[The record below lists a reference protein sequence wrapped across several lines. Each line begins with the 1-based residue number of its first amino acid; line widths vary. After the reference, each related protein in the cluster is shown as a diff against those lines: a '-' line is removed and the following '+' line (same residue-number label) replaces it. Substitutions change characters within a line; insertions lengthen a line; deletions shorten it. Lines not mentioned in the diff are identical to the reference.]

1 MRNIVIRPDF
11 PPYVCL
17 LIINLAVNQK
27 YQQIPSQNGIF
38 SGHISGHMPSLNQAI
53 VSPSNLVFS
62 LLGI

>member
-38 SGHISGHMPSLNQAI
+38 SGHISGHMPSPNKAI
-53 VSPSNLVFS
+53 VFPSNLVFS